1 MFRFEGLCAVLRGLL
16 HYMIPPKGCIICF
29 FEIFTMCKM
38 VIFSMYI
45 IWKKFL
51 HCQDY
56 IKRLDFIYYNNIIL
70 YISNN
75 TRILLIPPMNTTH
88 TTLKNWWCK
97 LISTVRSLHID
108 LFLLHTSPF
117 QQVVQGGIVYRKK
130 PHVLTPN

>member
-16 HYMIPPKGCIICF
+16 HYMIPPNGCIISF
-29 FEIFTMCKM
+29 FQIFTMCKM
-38 VIFSMYI
+38 VICSMYI

-88 TTLKNWWCK
+88 TTLKK
-97 LISTVRSLHID
+97 L
-108 LFLLHTSPF
+108 
-117 QQVVQGGIVYRKK
+117 VVQINLNRQILTYRSFSITYESFSTGGTGWYCV
-130 PHVLTPN
+130 P